1 MPGEDVDK
9 HFRCTSGKGCFSG
22 KGGLNILFNYESFCV
37 WFFILYEFF
46 LSLIFSFSE
55 RDDGHPFLRGNT
67 RRRRLEGEAGEAG
80 DVYSMDWKR
89 KRKRGGWMMRGVG
102 I

>member
-1 MPGEDVDK
+1 MSLFV
-9 HFRCTSGKGCFSG
+9 SGF
-22 KGGLNILFNYESFCV
+22 SFCMNS
-37 WFFILYEFF
+37 F
-46 LSLIFSFSE
+46 SLLFFSFSE

-89 KRKRGGWMMRGVG
+89 KRKRGGG
-102 I
+102 